1 MKEIIEAIIEAI
13 IAASMS
19 SDIIDKAKKEFH
31 RRFINGEL
39 NKELLKDIES
49 IDVKSLNQLLEDIE
63 SINVKSLNQLLE
75 DILDGEYSIED
86 KVKAVE
92 QWDSIILPYIKYIS
106 DMRDSAK
113 ESYDKLLAK
122 YEASKAP
129 IYSVF
134 YCSENHLVFLD
145 KNDKLRKS
153 FNGSAKTLYSG
164 NSKDEARRICESFL
178 KDCPDFYCVDYTKIY
193 NK

>member
-1 MKEIIEAIIEAI
+1 MKEIIEAI
-13 IAASMS
+13 IAASMA
-19 SDIIDKAKKEFH
+19 SDIIDEAKKEFH
-31 RRFINGEL
+31 KRFINGEF
-39 NKELLKDIES
+39 NEELI
-49 IDVKSLNQLLEDIE
+49 EDIE

-134 YCSENHLVFLD
+134 YCSENHLVYLD

-178 KDCPDFYCVDYTKIY
+178 KDCPDFYCVDYTKNIQ
-193 NK
+193 

>member
-1 MKEIIEAIIEAI
+1 MKEIIEAI

-19 SDIIDKAKKEFH
+19 SDIIDKAEKEFNK
-31 RRFINGEL
+31 RFINGEL
-39 NKELLKDIES
+39 NKE
-49 IDVKSLNQLLEDIE
+49 LLEDIE

-92 QWDSIILPYIKYIS
+92 QWDSIILPYIKYIT

-122 YEASKAP
+122 YEASKAS

-153 FNGSAKTLYSG
+153 FNGNAKSLYSG

-178 KDCPDFYCVDYTKIY
+178 EDCPDFYCVDYTKIY

>member
-1 MKEIIEAIIEAI
+1 MKEIIEAI
-13 IAASMS
+13 IAASMG

-31 RRFINGEL
+31 KRFINGEL
-39 NKELLKDIES
+39 NKELIK
-49 IDVKSLNQLLEDIE
+49 DIE

-153 FNGSAKTLYSG
+153 FNGNAKTLYSG

-178 KDCPDFYCVDYTKIY
+178 EDCPDFYCVDYTKIY

>member
-1 MKEIIEAIIEAI
+1 MKEIIEAIIAT
-13 IAASMS
+13 SMG

-31 RRFINGEL
+31 KRFINGEL
-39 NKELLKDIES
+39 NKELLK
-49 IDVKSLNQLLEDIE
+49 DIE

-153 FNGSAKTLYSG
+153 FNGNAKTLYSG

>member
-1 MKEIIEAIIEAI
+1 MKEIIEAI
-13 IAASMS
+13 IAASMG

-31 RRFINGEL
+31 KRFINGEL
-39 NKELLKDIES
+39 NKELLK
-49 IDVKSLNQLLEDIE
+49 DIE

-86 KVKAVE
+86 KVEAVE

-153 FNGSAKTLYSG
+153 FNGNAKTLYSG

>member
-1 MKEIIEAIIEAI
+1 MKEIIKAI
-13 IAASMS
+13 IAASMD
-19 SDIIDKAKKEFH
+19 SDIIDEAKKEFH
-31 RRFINGEL
+31 KRFINGEF

-49 IDVKSLNQLLEDIE
+49 I
-63 SINVKSLNQLLE
+63 NVKLLNQLLE

-92 QWDSIILPYIKYIS
+92 QWDSIILSYIKYIS

-153 FNGSAKTLYSG
+153 FNGNAKTLYSG

>member
-1 MKEIIEAIIEAI
+1 MKEIIEAI
-13 IAASMS
+13 IAASMD
-19 SDIIDKAKKEFH
+19 SDIIDKAKKEFNK
-31 RRFINGEL
+31 RFINGEF
-39 NKELLKDIES
+39 NKE
-49 IDVKSLNQLLEDIE
+49 LLEDIE

-92 QWDSIILPYIKYIS
+92 QWDSIILPYIEYIS

-153 FNGSAKTLYSG
+153 FNGNAKTLYSG

>member
-1 MKEIIEAIIEAI
+1 MKEIIETI
-13 IAASMS
+13 IAASMG

-31 RRFINGEL
+31 KRFINGEL

-49 IDVKSLNQLLEDIE
+49 INMKL
-63 SINVKSLNQLLE
+63 LNQLLE

-86 KVKAVE
+86 KIKAVE

-134 YCSENHLVFLD
+134 YCSENYLVFLD
-145 KNDKLRKS
+145 KDDKLRKS
-153 FNGSAKTLYSG
+153 FNGSVKTLYSG

-178 KDCPDFYCVDYTKIY
+178 KDCSDFYCVDYTKIY

>member
-1 MKEIIEAIIEAI
+1 MKEIIEAI
-13 IAASMS
+13 IAASMG

-31 RRFINGEL
+31 KRFINGEL
-39 NKELLKDIES
+39 NKELIK
-49 IDVKSLNQLLEDIE
+49 DIE
-63 SINVKSLNQLLE
+63 SINVKSLNQFLE

-86 KVKAVE
+86 KIKAVE
-92 QWDSIILPYIKYIS
+92 QWDSIILPYIEYIS

-134 YCSENHLVFLD
+134 YCSENLLVFLD

-153 FNGSAKTLYSG
+153 FNGNAKTLYSG

>member
-1 MKEIIEAIIEAI
+1 MKEIIEAI
-13 IAASMS
+13 IAASMG
-19 SDIIDKAKKEFH
+19 SDIINKAKKEFYI
-31 RRFINGEL
+31 RFINGEL
-39 NKELLKDIES
+39 NKELLK
-49 IDVKSLNQLLEDIE
+49 DIE

-92 QWDSIILPYIKYIS
+92 QWDNVMVSYIKYIS

-153 FNGSAKTLYSG
+153 FNGNAKTLYSG

>member
-1 MKEIIEAIIEAI
+1 MKEIIEAI

-31 RRFINGEL
+31 KRFINGEL
-39 NKELLKDIES
+39 NKELIK
-49 IDVKSLNQLLEDIE
+49 DIE

-92 QWDSIILPYIKYIS
+92 QWDSIILLYIKYIS

-134 YCSENHLVFLD
+134 YCSENRLVFLD

-153 FNGSAKTLYSG
+153 FNGNAKTLYSG
-164 NSKDEARRICESFL
+164 NSKDEARRICELFL

>member
-1 MKEIIEAIIEAI
+1 MKEIIEAI
-13 IAASMS
+13 IAASMD

-31 RRFINGEL
+31 KRFINGEF
-39 NKELLKDIES
+39 NKKLP
-49 IDVKSLNQLLEDIE
+49 EDIE
-63 SINVKSLNQLLE
+63 SINVKSLNQLLG

-86 KVKAVE
+86 KFKAIE
-92 QWDSIILPYIKYIS
+92 QWDGIILLYIKYIS

-153 FNGSAKTLYSG
+153 FNGNAKTLYSG

>member
-1 MKEIIEAIIEAI
+1 MKEIIKAI
-13 IAASMS
+13 IAAAMC
-19 SDIIDKAKKEFH
+19 SDSETIDKIKENY
-31 RRFINGEL
+31 RRSFISGEYN
-39 NKELLKDIES
+39 NKIK
-49 IDVKSLNQLLEDIE
+49 EDIE
-63 SINVKSLNQLLE
+63 SINVKGLNYLLN
-75 DILDGEYSIED
+75 DILEADYPIED
-86 KVKAVE
+86 KIKAIE
-92 QWDSIILPYIKYIS
+92 QWDDIMTDYVKYIS

>member
-1 MKEIIEAIIEAI
+1 MKEIIEAI
-13 IAASMS
+13 IAASMD
-19 SDIIDKAKKEFH
+19 SDIINKAKKEFH
-31 RRFINGEL
+31 IRFINGEL
-39 NKELLKDIES
+39 NKELL
-49 IDVKSLNQLLEDIE
+49 EDIE
-63 SINVKSLNQLLE
+63 SINVKLLNQVLE

-86 KVKAVE
+86 KIKAVE
-92 QWDSIILPYIKYIS
+92 KWNNVMVYYIKYII

-113 ESYDKLLAK
+113 ESYDKLLAE
-122 YEASKAP
+122 YETSRVQ

-145 KNDKLRKS
+145 KDDKLRKF

-164 NSKDEARRICESFL
+164 NSEDEARRICESFL

>member
-1 MKEIIEAIIEAI
+1 MKEIIEAI

-19 SDIIDKAKKEFH
+19 SDIIDKTKKEFNK
-31 RRFINGEL
+31 RFINGEL
-39 NKELLKDIES
+39 NKELIK
-49 IDVKSLNQLLEDIE
+49 DIE

-129 IYSVF
+129 IHSVF

-153 FNGSAKTLYSG
+153 FNGNAKTLYSG

-178 KDCPDFYCVDYTKIY
+178 KDCPDFYCVDYAKIY

>member
-1 MKEIIEAIIEAI
+1 MKEIIEAI
-13 IAASMS
+13 IAASMN
-19 SDIIDKAKKEFH
+19 SDIVNKARKEFH
-31 RRFINGEL
+31 KRFINGEL
-39 NKELLKDIES
+39 NKEI
-49 IDVKSLNQLLEDIE
+49 LEDIE
-63 SINVKSLNQLLE
+63 SINVKLLNQLLE
-75 DILDGEYSIED
+75 NILDGEYSIED

-106 DMRDSAK
+106 DMRYGAK

-153 FNGSAKTLYSG
+153 FNGNAKTLYSG

-178 KDCPDFYCVDYTKIY
+178 KDCPDLYCVDYTKIY

>member
-1 MKEIIEAIIEAI
+1 MKEIIEAIISV
-13 IAASMS
+13 SMG

-31 RRFINGEL
+31 KRFINGEL
-39 NKELLKDIES
+39 NKELIK
-49 IDVKSLNQLLEDIE
+49 DIE

-106 DMRDSAK
+106 DMRDI
-113 ESYDKLLAK
+113 AK

-153 FNGSAKTLYSG
+153 FNGNAKTLYSG

>member
-1 MKEIIEAIIEAI
+1 MKEIIEAI
-13 IAASMS
+13 IAASMG

-31 RRFINGEL
+31 KRFINGEL
-39 NKELLKDIES
+39 NKELIK
-49 IDVKSLNQLLEDIE
+49 DIE

-86 KVKAVE
+86 KIKAVE
-92 QWDSIILPYIKYIS
+92 QWDNIILPYIKYIS

-153 FNGSAKTLYSG
+153 FNGNAKTLYSG

>member
-1 MKEIIEAIIEAI
+1 MKEIIEAIITV
-13 IAASMS
+13 SMG

-31 RRFINGEL
+31 KRFINGEL
-39 NKELLKDIES
+39 NKELLK
-49 IDVKSLNQLLEDIE
+49 DIE

-106 DMRDSAK
+106 YMRDSAK

-134 YCSENHLVFLD
+134 YCPENHLVFLD

-153 FNGSAKTLYSG
+153 FNGNAKTLYSG

>member
-1 MKEIIEAIIEAI
+1 MKEIIEAI
-13 IAASMS
+13 IAASMD
-19 SDIIDKAKKEFH
+19 SDIINKAKKEFH
-31 RRFINGEL
+31 IRFINGEL
-39 NKELLKDIES
+39 NKELL
-49 IDVKSLNQLLEDIE
+49 EDIE
-63 SINVKSLNQLLE
+63 SINVKLLNQVLE

-86 KVKAVE
+86 KIKAVE
-92 QWDSIILPYIKYIS
+92 KWNNVMVYYIKYIIDMS
-106 DMRDSAK
+106 DGAK

-153 FNGSAKTLYSG
+153 FNGNTETLYSG

>member
-1 MKEIIEAIIEAI
+1 MKEIIEAI
-13 IAASMS
+13 IAASMG
-19 SDIIDKAKKEFH
+19 SDIINKAKKEFH
-31 RRFINGEL
+31 IRFINGEL
-39 NKELLKDIES
+39 NKELLK
-49 IDVKSLNQLLEDIE
+49 DIE

-86 KVKAVE
+86 KIKAVE
-92 QWDSIILPYIKYIS
+92 QWDNVMVSYIKYIS
-106 DMRDSAK
+106 DMRDGAK
-113 ESYDKLLAK
+113 ESYDKLLAE
-122 YEASKAP
+122 YETSRAQ

-145 KNDKLRKS
+145 KDDKLRKF

-164 NSKDEARRICESFL
+164 NSEDEARRICESFL

>member
-1 MKEIIEAIIEAI
+1 MKEIIETI
-13 IAASMS
+13 IAASMG

-31 RRFINGEL
+31 KRFINGKL
-39 NKELLKDIES
+39 NKELIK
-49 IDVKSLNQLLEDIE
+49 DIE

-106 DMRDSAK
+106 DMRYSAK

-129 IYSVF
+129 IHSVF

-153 FNGSAKTLYSG
+153 FNGNAKTLYSG
-164 NSKDEARRICESFL
+164 NSKDKARRICESFL

>member
-1 MKEIIEAIIEAI
+1 MKEIIEAI
-13 IAASMS
+13 IAASMG

-31 RRFINGEL
+31 KRFINGEL
-39 NKELLKDIES
+39 NKELLK
-49 IDVKSLNQLLEDIE
+49 DIE

-92 QWDSIILPYIKYIS
+92 QWDSIILPYIKYTS

-134 YCSENHLVFLD
+134 YCSEDHLVFLD

-153 FNGSAKTLYSG
+153 FNGNAKTLYSG
-164 NSKDEARRICESFL
+164 NSKDEAHRICESFL

>member
-1 MKEIIEAIIEAI
+1 MKEIIEAI
-13 IAASMS
+13 IAASMG

-31 RRFINGEL
+31 KRFINGEL
-39 NKELLKDIES
+39 NKELLK
-49 IDVKSLNQLLEDIE
+49 DIE

-134 YCSENHLVFLD
+134 YCSENYLVFLD

-153 FNGSAKTLYSG
+153 FNGNAKTLYSG

>member
-1 MKEIIEAIIEAI
+1 MKEIIEAI
-13 IAASMS
+13 IAASMG
-19 SDIIDKAKKEFH
+19 SDIIDKFKKEFH
-31 RRFINGEL
+31 KRFINGEL
-39 NKELLKDIES
+39 NKELFK
-49 IDVKSLNQLLEDIE
+49 DIE

-86 KVKAVE
+86 KIKAVE
-92 QWDSIILPYIKYIS
+92 QWDNVMVSYIKYIS

-122 YEASKAP
+122 YEASKAT

-153 FNGSAKTLYSG
+153 FNGNAKTLYSG

>member
-1 MKEIIEAIIEAI
+1 MKEIIEAI
-13 IAASMS
+13 IAASMG
-19 SDIIDKAKKEFH
+19 SDIIDKAKKELH
-31 RRFINGEL
+31 KRFINGEL
-39 NKELLKDIES
+39 NKELLK
-49 IDVKSLNQLLEDIE
+49 DIE

-92 QWDSIILPYIKYIS
+92 QWDNIILPYIKYIS

-153 FNGSAKTLYSG
+153 FNSNAKTLYSG

>member
-1 MKEIIEAIIEAI
+1 MKEIIEAI
-13 IAASMS
+13 IAASMG
-19 SDIIDKAKKEFH
+19 SDIINKAKKEFH
-31 RRFINGEL
+31 IRFINGEL
-39 NKELLKDIES
+39 NKELLK
-49 IDVKSLNQLLEDIE
+49 DIE

-86 KVKAVE
+86 KIKAVE
-92 QWDSIILPYIKYIS
+92 QWDNVMVSYIKYIS
-106 DMRDSAK
+106 DMRDGAK
-113 ESYDKLLAK
+113 ESYDKLLEDIIDGK
-122 YEASKAP
+122 YSIEASKAP

-134 YCSENHLVFLD
+134 YCSENHFVFLD

-164 NSKDEARRICESFL
+164 NSEDEARRICESFL

>member
-1 MKEIIEAIIEAI
+1 MKEIIEAI

-31 RRFINGEL
+31 KRFINGEL
-39 NKELLKDIES
+39 NKE
-49 IDVKSLNQLLEDIE
+49 LLEDIE

-153 FNGSAKTLYSG
+153 FNSNAKTLYSG

>member
-1 MKEIIEAIIEAI
+1 MKEITEAI

-19 SDIIDKAKKEFH
+19 SNIIDKAKKEFH
-31 RRFINGEL
+31 KRFINGEL
-39 NKELLKDIES
+39 NKELLK
-49 IDVKSLNQLLEDIE
+49 DIE

-153 FNGSAKTLYSG
+153 FNSNAKTLYSG

>member
-1 MKEIIEAIIEAI
+1 MKEIIEAI
-13 IAASMS
+13 IAASMG
-19 SDIIDKAKKEFH
+19 SDIIDKAKKKFH

-39 NKELLKDIES
+39 NKELLK
-49 IDVKSLNQLLEDIE
+49 DIE

-86 KVKAVE
+86 KIKAVE
-92 QWDSIILPYIKYIS
+92 QWDSIMLSYIKYIS

-122 YEASKAP
+122 YEASKTP

-134 YCSENHLVFLD
+134 YCSEVNLIFCD
-145 KNDKLRKS
+145 NNNKLRSS
-153 FNGSAKTLYSG
+153 FKGNIKTLYSG
-164 NSKDEARRICESFL
+164 NDEDKARITCDEFIRNNP
-178 KDCPDFYCVDYTKIY
+178 KFYFVDYKQIY
-193 NK
+193 KE

>member
-1 MKEIIEAIIEAI
+1 MK
-13 IAASMS
+13 
-19 SDIIDKAKKEFH
+19 DIISAILACALASDSDVNFIDSIKEDYRKAFIKGEF
-31 RRFINGEL
+31 
-39 NKELLKDIES
+39 NKTI
-49 IDVKSLNQLLEDIE
+49 LEDLE
-63 SINVKSLNQLLE
+63 NLNVKGLNNLLE

-86 KVKAVE
+86 KIKAVE
-92 QWDSIILPYIKYIS
+92 QWDSIMLPYIKYIS
-106 DMRDSAK
+106 DMTDSAK

-153 FNGSAKTLYSG
+153 FNGNAKTLYSG
-164 NSKDEARRICESFL
+164 NSKGEARRICELFL

>member
-1 MKEIIEAIIEAI
+1 MKEIIEAI
-13 IAASMS
+13 IAASMG
-19 SDIIDKAKKEFH
+19 SDIIDKTKKEFH
-31 RRFINGEL
+31 KRFINGEL
-39 NKELLKDIES
+39 NKELLK
-49 IDVKSLNQLLEDIE
+49 DIE

-129 IYSVF
+129 IYPVF

-153 FNGSAKTLYSG
+153 FNGNAKTLYSG